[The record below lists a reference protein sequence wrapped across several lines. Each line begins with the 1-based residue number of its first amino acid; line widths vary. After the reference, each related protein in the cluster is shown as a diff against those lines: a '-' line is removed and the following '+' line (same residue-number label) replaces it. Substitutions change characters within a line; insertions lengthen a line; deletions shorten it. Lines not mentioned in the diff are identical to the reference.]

1 MNPSESSPLSDAARS
16 WDMLHSRTESLSVT
30 PKGKDGGELGGLF
43 LQSLALAADVK
54 PAPEPQ
60 VVVVDDVKVS
70 VVLMR
75 TAAGIDVCGGRI
87 GTDNTKFCAVE
98 CGQYMTSCGR
108 FAAHDKKADL
118 ESPCYYIE
126 TSKSG
131 VAFLQP
137 RLQVPVGGFPEVI
150 IDSLSGVR
158 SSQEWV
164 EVFSGLRNIES
175 YYGSDQRDI
184 VARVN
189 RRINL
194 GPTPM
199 LIRKRNASIDLE
211 EAMMESMVPANVWE
225 PSGDDLETVVLM
237 EDGLDSDAAIVH
249 MQTNWNHVVRA
260 TQRQRLSA
268 TDMDSAIR
276 GLLEEV
282 DDKVVKVAA
291 VLGDFPSN
299 APAVTV
305 WASVGAHTDTL
316 SNCIVS
322 LKSTKKDLELRWSG
336 VQAEVAA
343 INQIISNRIL
353 PVVQH
358 LTTKVEVMTPP
369 SDIGDLVAL
378 QAEYQMMG
386 RRFHM
391 LSDEMA
397 SIKDAHRVAG
407 DPQVVSGLVGDVK
420 VLEGQYHELK
430 RLVSSLGRSAD
441 SSMRGD
447 YSAEIQE
454 LRELVGCL
462 HDELRAVQVE
472 NVKIRAELNSEGIT
486 ICGHYFQAP
495 ASYKKFIVEHLPSG
509 YYGFCYDFISL
520 LECYGD
526 EDRTSN
532 EGLDNFYKVVRTGYE
547 DTQQARIDTSF
558 STVVPAVFGPKQEVA
573 NPAKKLALLT
583 SLEVWDHPSTASG
596 LQVTI
601 TDFIYAYQSS
611 VESQIESLLGA
622 SSVASLFFLG
632 LLQQTITF
640 WETYR
645 AWITQFERAL
655 SHQAGGEDPT
665 VHKKSVWSLVCWMT
679 HAMFVEM
686 KSRRSPGRGY
696 SKVTTGGDPQVKCSK
711 ILQGT
716 LAGHKFMAELIA
728 AKFVRHPIFS
738 ATMDEYLLKTKASH
752 ETMVIVQAKLK
763 KLEEGFKGV
772 QASADKALQAVK
784 KPPVK

>member
-1 MNPSESSPLSDAARS
+1 MNPSGSSPLSDAARS
-16 WDMLHSRTESLSVT
+16 WDLLHSRTESLSVT
-30 PKGKDGGELGGLF
+30 PKGKDEGELGGLF
-43 LQSLALAADVK
+43 RSLAQAADVK

-60 VVVVDDVKVS
+60 VVVDEFKVS
-70 VVLMR
+70 VVLLR
-75 TAAGIDVCGGRI
+75 TAAGIDVCGGKV

-98 CGQYMTSCGR
+98 CAQYMTSCGR

-118 ESPCYYIE
+118 DSPCYYIE
-126 TSKSG
+126 TTKPG

-137 RLQVPVGGFPEVI
+137 RLQAPAGGFTDVI
-150 IDSLSGVR
+150 TDSLSGVR
-158 SSQEWV
+158 STQEWV
-164 EVFSGLRNIES
+164 EVFSGLKNIDT

-211 EAMMESMVPANVWE
+211 EAMMESMVPTNVWQE
-225 PSGDDLETVVLM
+225 AGDELEEFVMM
-237 EDGLDSDAAIVH
+237 EDGLNADAAVAH
-249 MQTNWNHVVRA
+249 MQTNWNQVVRA
-260 TQRQRLSA
+260 TQRQRLSSS
-268 TDMDSAIR
+268 DMDSAIR

-291 VLGDFPSN
+291 VLGEVPSN

-343 INQIISNRIL
+343 LNQIVSAKIL
-353 PVVQH
+353 PVVKN
-358 LTTKVEVMTPP
+358 LTVKVEDMMPTTEM
-369 SDIGDLVAL
+369 GDLVAL
-378 QAEYQMMG
+378 QEEYQMLG
-386 RRFHM
+386 HRFHL
-391 LSDEMA
+391 LSEEM
-397 SIKDAHRVAG
+397 SVIKGAHEVSG
-407 DPQVVSGLVGDVK
+407 DPHVVSGLVGDVK
-420 VLEGQYHELK
+420 LLERQYQELK
-430 RLVSSLGRSAD
+430 RLMSTTSRASNSSLG
-441 SSMRGD
+441 GD
-447 YSAEIQE
+447 AYAEIQE

-462 HDELRAVQVE
+462 HDELRAVQLE
-472 NVKIRAELNSEGIT
+472 NAKIRAELNTEGIT

-495 ASYKKFIVEHLPSG
+495 SSYKSFIVEHLPSG

-520 LECYGD
+520 MECYGD

-532 EGLDNFYKVVRTGYE
+532 EGLDNFYKVVRTGYD

-558 STVVPAVFGPKQEVA
+558 STVVPAVFGPKQEAA
-573 NPAKKLALLT
+573 NPAKKLAFLT
-583 SLEVWDHPSTASG
+583 SLDVWDHPSTASG

-601 TDFIYAYQSS
+601 SEFISGYQSS

-640 WETYR
+640 WETYK
-645 AWITQFERAL
+645 AWVTQFERAL

-665 VHKKSVWSLVCWMT
+665 VHKKSVWALVCWMT

-686 KSRRSPGRGY
+686 KARRSPGRGY

-763 KLEEGFKGV
+763 KLEDGFKGV

>member
-1 MNPSESSPLSDAARS
+1 MNPSGSSPSSDAARS
-16 WDMLHSRTESLSVT
+16 WDLLHSRTESLSVT
-30 PKGKDGGELGGLF
+30 PKGKDEGELGGLF
-43 LQSLALAADVK
+43 RSLAQASDVK

-60 VVVVDDVKVS
+60 VVVDEFKVS
-70 VVLMR
+70 VVLLR
-75 TAAGIDVCGGRI
+75 TAAGIDVCGGKV
-87 GTDNTKFCAVE
+87 GTDNTKFCAME
-98 CGQYMTSCGR
+98 CAQYMTSCGR
-108 FAAHDKKADL
+108 YAAHDKKADL
-118 ESPCYYIE
+118 DSPCYYIE
-126 TSKSG
+126 TAKPG

-137 RLQVPVGGFPEVI
+137 RLLAPVGGFSDVI
-150 IDSLSGVR
+150 TDSLSGVR
-158 SSQEWV
+158 TAQEWV
-164 EVFSGLRNIES
+164 EVFSGLNNIES

-199 LIRKRNASIDLE
+199 LIRKRNASVDLE
-211 EAMMESMVPANVWE
+211 EALIDSLIPVNVWAE
-225 PSGDDLETVVLM
+225 GGDELEAGGMM
-237 EDGLDSDAAIVH
+237 EDGLNVDAAVAH
-249 MQTNWNHVVRA
+249 MQTNWNLMVRA
-260 TQRQRLSA
+260 TQRQRLSS
-268 TDMDSAIR
+268 TDTDSAIR

-291 VLGDFPSN
+291 VIGKAPLN

-322 LKSTKKDLELRWSG
+322 LKSTKKELEERWSG
-336 VQAEVAA
+336 VQAEVTA
-343 INQIISNRIL
+343 IHQIIASRIL
-353 PVVQH
+353 PVVKN
-358 LTTKVEVMTPP
+358 LTMKVEDMMPTTEM
-369 SDIGDLVAL
+369 GDLVAL
-378 QAEYQMMG
+378 QADYHTMDH
-386 RRFHM
+386 RFHM
-391 LSDEMA
+391 LSEEMLIMKGAQGVA
-397 SIKDAHRVAG
+397 SG
-407 DPQVVSGLVGDVK
+407 DPLVVSGLVGDVK
-420 VLEGQYHELK
+420 VLECQYQELK
-430 RLVSSLGRSAD
+430 RLVSAIGRSNNP
-441 SSMRGD
+441 SMGTDNSGD
-447 YSAEIQE
+447 IQE

-462 HDELRAVQVE
+462 HDELRAVQLE
-472 NVKIRAELNSEGIT
+472 NVKIRAELNTEGIT

-495 ASYKKFIVEHLPSG
+495 ASYKKFIVDHLPSG

-558 STVVPAVFGPKQEVA
+558 STVVPGVFGPKQEVA

-583 SLEVWDHPSTASG
+583 SLDVWDHPSTASG

-601 TDFIYAYQSS
+601 SEFIIGYQSS
-611 VESQIESLLGA
+611 IESQIESLLGA

-640 WETYR
+640 WETFK

-763 KLEEGFKGV
+763 KLEDGFKGV